1 MHVRSPGEGKGR
13 TRRRGREH
21 RAPSRK
27 EKRRKREQ
35 SNSEISNQ
43 RRAQFWAQSS
53 ACVGSLGSPA
63 TDLRRTCSQ
72 ELVRFVEQ

>member
-43 RRAQFWAQSS
+43 RQFWAQSS